1 MMKFSSSDPRSLFDV
16 WNLYQSEVQESQP
29 KQKAS
34 VTLSLAKT
42 AIIRYT
48 LPGWGLEPSKHG
60 RVTAWESY
68 RGISFM
74 KGVELPQLSHA
85 LKIQQ
90 QVFEAQQVPLDVQ
103 RNYRSALNRFLGWC
117 QEQHWWKSK
126 VQHISPKR
134 HPGTDQKPKKSKSQ
148 RPKYAL
154 GSVKGDFISKDL
166 ESELEAFQDF
176 RRNENDVRQSTVEKD
191 LRQIRLVLG
200 WLHRFKEIPL
210 ASLSLRQMISWVDID
225 SPALSKDE
233 AEEAAFANLELINEY
248 IHWLESTGG
257 EGTDASNTTK
267 NLYTSMDAFRIFL
280 IVAQFI
286 YRERS
291 QSQPQSLAVKRHQD
305 VPIVQLLRQNLADV
319 QAVAKQQRSA
329 QQESKQIPDWTE
341 FLATVEQMRQHCKV
355 GIVHTFPARKSDT
368 DPIPHRALAA
378 IAYNYQCFILA
389 AFFCYVPPQRQQVW
403 RNLTFVGSRR
413 SKDEIYA
420 NQNPEVSGYLYKED
434 EQWWLYLFK
443 DEYKT
448 SKAYQSLLIKIPN
461 IQYQDGRCF
470 YQYLNE
476 WLFEFEYETPR
487 GIEKVDGLRKVF
499 DPQHEYVFTQRNG
512 KRFVHASNF
521 NKLLQSSSYEISG
534 ESLTPELLRQMFAN
548 YISSQKFQRDFVPH
562 FRAWTSHSLEKLSE
576 MYYDVWLDSES
587 ASLGVEIAGRAAQ
600 NSVIDLFADDLE
612 NS

>member
-1 MMKFSSSDPRSLFDV
+1 MKFSSSDPKSLFDA
-16 WNLYQSEVQESQP
+16 WNLYQSEVQENQS

-34 VTLSLAKT
+34 VTLSLTKT

-68 RGISFM
+68 RGITFM
-74 KGVELPQLSHA
+74 KGVELPQLSHV
-85 LKIQQ
+85 LEIQQ
-90 QVFEAQQVPLDVQ
+90 QVFENQQVPLDVQ

-117 QEQHWWKSK
+117 QKQDWWKSK
-126 VQHISPKR
+126 AQHIVPKR
-134 HPGTDQKPKKSKSQ
+134 HPRTDQKPKQSKPQ

-154 GSVKGDFISKDL
+154 GSVRGDFISKNL

-176 RRNENDVRQSTVEKD
+176 RRNDSDVRRSTVEKD

-233 AEEAAFANLELINEY
+233 AEETAFANLELINEY
-248 IHWLESTGG
+248 IRWLESTGE

-267 NLYTSMDAFRIFL
+267 NLYTSMDALRIFL
-280 IVAQFI
+280 VVAQFI

-291 QSQPQSLAVKRHQD
+291 RSQPQSVAAKRHQD

-319 QAVAKQQRSA
+319 QAVAKQRRSN
-329 QQESKQIPDWTE
+329 QQVSKQIPDWTE
-341 FLATVEQMRQHCKV
+341 FLATVEQMRQHCTV
-355 GIVHTFPARKSDT
+355 GIVHTFPARKSD
-368 DPIPHRALAA
+368 PNPSPHRALAA
-378 IAYNYQCFILA
+378 IAYSYQCFLLA
-389 AFFCYVPPQRQQVW
+389 AFFCYLPPQRQQVW
-403 RNLTFVGSRR
+403 RNLKFFAGS
-413 SKDEIYA
+413 SIDQGEAHA
-420 NQNPEVSGYLYKED
+420 NQDPEVSGYLYKED
-434 EQWWLYLFK
+434 EQWWLHLLK
-443 DEYKT
+443 DKYKT
-448 SKAYQSLLIKIPN
+448 GKAYQNLPIKIPN

-487 GIEKVDGLRKVF
+487 GREQINGLRQVF
-499 DPQHEYVFTQRNG
+499 DPQHEYVFTQRYG

-521 NKLLQSSSYEISG
+521 NKLLQSSSYGILG
-534 ESLTPELLRQMFAN
+534 ESLTPELLRHMFAN
-548 YISSQKFQRDFVPH
+548 YISSQRFYREVKPSMA
-562 FRAWTSHSLEKLSE
+562 AWMQHSSEKLAE
-576 MYYDVWLDSES
+576 VYDMWLDSKS
-587 ASLGVEIAGRAAQ
+587 TQFGVEVAREVAQ
-600 NSVIDLFADDLE
+600 SFVLDLFAEIE
-612 NS
+612 NL